1 MRTILV
7 TGATG
12 TIGRAVIKILSQY
25 DDVTIRAATRHPG
38 QLRGDA
44 GTERL
49 TPITFDWDAPHAASD
64 ITAGGGTML
73 VLPPAARHPLPATTR
88 LLDSAI
94 AAGVQHVV
102 FLSTLGADFDPG
114 FAFGRWALAGEQ
126 AVAAA
131 GVPYTVLRPNS
142 YMTNFLTMQ
151 RPGHDGAL
159 RLPWS
164 DGACSFVDPRDVAAT
179 AVQVLLEPHGHNGA
193 TYELTGPEALDLH
206 AIAAILRAAAGTS
219 IHYVDTPLATVRAAL
234 SDAGM
239 PPQMVTAFLELH
251 SVMASGQ
258 RAPVT
263 SHVRQVTGRPPR
275 SFAGFAAEHAAT
287 WSGSISEPAVTARL

>member
-25 DDVTIRAATRHPG
+25 DDVAIRAATRRPG
-38 QLRGDA
+38 QLRSGA
-44 GTERL
+44 GANQL
-49 TPITFDWDAPHAASD
+49 TPVAFDWDAPHAAGD
-64 ITAGGGTML
+64 IAAAGTML
-73 VLPPAARHPLPATTR
+73 VLPPAAHHPLPATTR
-88 LLDSAI
+88 LLDSAVT
-94 AAGVQHVV
+94 AGVKHIV
-102 FLSTLGADFDPG
+102 FLSTLGADFEPG

-131 GVPYTVLRPNS
+131 GLPYTVLRPNS

-151 RPGHDGAL
+151 RPGRDGAL

-164 DGACSFVDPRDVAAT
+164 DGACSFVDPRDVAAA
-179 AVQVLLEPHGHNGA
+179 AVHVLLEPHGHDGE
-193 TYELTGPEALDLH
+193 TYELTGPEALNIH
-206 AIAAILRAAAGTS
+206 AIAAVLRASTGTPV
-219 IHYVDTPLATVRAAL
+219 HYVDTPLATVRDAL

-239 PPQMVTAFLELH
+239 PQQMVTAFLELH
-251 SVMASGQ
+251 SVMASSQ

-275 SFAGFAAEHAAT
+275 SFAGFAAEHAAA
-287 WSGSISEPAVTARL
+287 W